1 MATQPS
7 VRHVR
12 PSRAEVNRILSSLSG
27 AVFDRLLSDFELVP
41 LHFKE
46 EIHRPSDL
54 MPHVYFPL
62 SGVLSML
69 TTLEDGT
76 SVELATVGNEGM
88 VDISVFL
95 GLAASESRITT
106 QIPGEALRMKSA
118 TFRHYLEAEPE
129 LRLAIG
135 AYVLELFTMVAQNN
149 ACNRAHTITQ
159 RLARW
164 LLMCRDR
171 VDTDEFPITQEFMS
185 EMLGVRRPT
194 ISAAAASLH
203 NDGAIEY
210 KRGTIVVL
218 DRAQLEAATCEC
230 YRLIRARFDRLPGKV
245 NPARGPGSSAA
256 NGGTVRHG

>member
-1 MATQPS
+1 MKHGMATQPS
-7 VRHVR
+7 ALHLRS
-12 PSRAEVNRILSSLSG
+12 SRAEVNRILSSLSG
-27 AVFDRLLSDFELVP
+27 PAFDRLMNDFELVP
-41 LHFKE
+41 LLFKE
-46 EIHRPSDL
+46 EIHRPSAT
-54 MPHVYFPL
+54 MTYVYFPL

-95 GLAASESRITT
+95 GLEASESQITA

-129 LRLAIG
+129 LRVAIG

-149 ACNRAHTITQ
+149 ACNRAHTVTE

-164 LLMCRDR
+164 LLMCHDR

-194 ISAAAASLH
+194 ISTAASSLH
-203 NDGAIEY
+203 GDGAIDY
-210 KRGTIVVL
+210 KRGTMMIL
-218 DRAQLEAATCEC
+218 DRGRLEAATCEC

-245 NPARGPGSSAA
+245 SPARHAA
-256 NGGTVRHG
+256 GGAR